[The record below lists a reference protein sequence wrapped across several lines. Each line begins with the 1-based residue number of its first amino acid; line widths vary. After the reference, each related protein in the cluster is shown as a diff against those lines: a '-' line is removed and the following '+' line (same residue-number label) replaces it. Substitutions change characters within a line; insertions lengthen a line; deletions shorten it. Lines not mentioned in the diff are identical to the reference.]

1 MPLPNL
7 RSSGGRRRYFRLVD
21 ASWSY
26 DEIAVT
32 YESRKRGMELAPW
45 SERLLQR
52 RAVSLPGR
60 ASVLDVG
67 CGHGFEVER
76 MRRDFGLN
84 PTGIDLSLGM
94 LRLARTRTDGRVAQ
108 ADATRL
114 PLRTESVQGV
124 WSMHTLLHVLDL
136 GAALAEMRR
145 VLQPAGVAA
154 FTIALG
160 ERAHRGACRLS
171 ARGEPAIRAL
181 VKRGRGR
188 RGRQSRAT
196 GAGTGRGHQRQRHE
210 VGSSEATVGAVLVAA
225 ESRSRHRDDAADVM
239 AAVLM
244 CPGN

>member
-1 MPLPNL
+1 M
-7 RSSGGRRRYFRLVD
+7 
-21 ASWSY
+21 A
-26 DEIAVT
+26 
-32 YESRKRGMELAPW
+32 LAPW

-52 RAVSLPGR
+52 WAVSLPGR

-84 PTGIDLSLGM
+84 PIGIDLSLGM

-145 VLQPAGVAA
+145 VLQPDGVAA

-160 ERAHRGACRLS
+160 NGLTV
-171 ARGEPAIRAL
+171 EPVAFQPEAT
-181 VKRGRGR
+181 
-188 RGRQSRAT
+188 RQFV
-196 GAGTGRGHQRQRHE
+196 HW
-210 VGSSEATVGAVLVAA
+210 SSEDA
-225 ESRSRHRDDAADVM
+225 DDAVVRAGLQ
-239 AAVLM
+239 VLEQGVDTDGRDTKWVLAKR
-244 CPGN
+244 P